1 MHFNNLNDKI
11 EKNTLGVS
19 KMIIKSGLIH
29 DAVHEEAYIADI
41 KIVDGKIAEIAEN
54 INSADCEVIDATGLN
69 VFPGMVEGH
78 CHTGLSSYGTSDDKE
93 HNEKNDALNPHL
105 RAIDGFN
112 PFSPYVERALK
123 AGITTICTG
132 PGSAAVVGGTFMA
145 VKTCGT
151 CVDDM
156 LVKNDVA
163 MKCALGENPKRI
175 INSINSR
182 MSVAAK
188 LREILFQT
196 KEYLAKKEL
205 AGDDITKMPKFDMK
219 LEAMIP
225 VIKKEI
231 HLKIHAH
238 RADDICTAIRIAKEF
253 DVKLT
258 IEHCTEG
265 HLIVDELVRA
275 NVPVICG
282 PIMCG
287 GAKFELS
294 NKTFKTAVILA
305 DAGLN
310 VSITTDAGVTQL
322 EYLPICAGYAVKEGM
337 NPFKALQAITIN
349 PARHIGVED
358 RVGSLEVGKDADIL
372 ITDGDIMVSN
382 TNVLKVIVDG
392 KVLVEK

>member
-1 MHFNNLNDKI
+1 
-11 EKNTLGVS
+11 
-19 KMIIKSGLIH
+19 MIIKNGLIH
-29 DAVHEEAYIADI
+29 DAVREEAYISDI
-41 KIVDGKIAEIAEN
+41 KIVDGKIAEIAKN
-54 INSADCEVIDATGLN
+54 INDADNEVIDAAGLN
-69 VFPGMVEGH
+69 IFPGMVEGH
-78 CHTGLSSYGTSDDKE
+78 CHTGMSSYGTSEDKE

-112 PFSPYVERALK
+112 PFSPLVGRALK

-132 PGSAAVVGGTFMA
+132 PGSAAVVGGTFIA
-145 VKTCGT
+145 VKTYGT

-182 MSVAAK
+182 MSSAAK

-196 KEYLAKKEL
+196 KEYLAKKAL
-205 AGDDITKMPKFDMK
+205 ADDDISKLPKFDMK
-219 LEAMIP
+219 LEAMLS

-231 HLKIHAH
+231 PLKIHAH
-238 RADDICTAIRIAKEF
+238 RADDICTAIRIANEF
-253 DVKLT
+253 DVKCT

-265 HLIVDELVRA
+265 HLIVNELVKA

-287 GAKFELS
+287 GAKFELA
-294 NKTFKTAVILA
+294 NKTFKTAAVLA

-322 EYLPICAGYAVKEGM
+322 EYLPLCAAYAIKDGGM

-349 PARHIGVED
+349 PARHNGIAD

-372 ITDGDIMVSN
+372 ITDGDIMAN
-382 TNVLKVIVDG
+382 TTNVLKVIVDG

>member
-1 MHFNNLNDKI
+1 
-11 EKNTLGVS
+11 
-19 KMIIKSGLIH
+19 MIIKNGLIH
-29 DAVHEEAYIADI
+29 DAINEEAYIADI
-41 KIVDGKIAEIAEN
+41 KVVDGKIVEIAKN
-54 INSADCEVIDATGLN
+54 IDATGEEVIDATGLN

-78 CHTGLSSYGTSDDKE
+78 CHLGMSSFGTSNDKE

-112 PFSPYVERALK
+112 PFNPNIKRALE
-123 AGITTICTG
+123 AGVTTVCTG
-132 PGSAAVVGGTFMA
+132 PGSAPVIGGTFMA
-145 VKTCGT
+145 VKTYGT

-156 LVKNDVA
+156 IVKNNVA
-163 MKCALGENPKRI
+163 MKCALGENPKTYVS
-175 INSINSR
+175 SINSR
-182 MSVAAK
+182 MTSAAK

-196 KEYLAKKEL
+196 KEYLEKKEL
-205 AGDDITKMPKFDMK
+205 AGGDISKMPKFDMK

-231 HLKIHAH
+231 PLKIHAH

-253 DVKLT
+253 QVKCT

-282 PIMCG
+282 PVMCG
-287 GAKFELS
+287 GGKFELA
-294 NKTFKTAVILA
+294 NKTFKTAAVLA

-322 EYLPICAGYAVKEGM
+322 EYLPLCAAYAIKEGGM

-349 PARHIGVED
+349 PARHIGIED

-372 ITDGDIMVSN
+372 ITDGDILVN
-382 TNVLKVIVDG
+382 TTNVIKVIVDG
-392 KVLVEK
+392 KIIVEK